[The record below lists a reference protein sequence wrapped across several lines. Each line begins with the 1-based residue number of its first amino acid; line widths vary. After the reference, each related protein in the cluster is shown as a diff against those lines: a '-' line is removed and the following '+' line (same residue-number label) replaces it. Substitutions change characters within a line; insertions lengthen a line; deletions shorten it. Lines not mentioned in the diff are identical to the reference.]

1 MGEDPNRRGGSRKWI
16 VREVG
21 NSLRQ
26 LGTADG
32 YAATPPAIE
41 RAELR
46 RRRPSA
52 T

>member
-1 MGEDPNRRGGSRKWI
+1 MSVGEFALGAMMFGRIVPPGTDLDP
-16 VREVG
+16 
-21 NSLRQ
+21 
-26 LGTADG
+26 ADN